1 MAAILLDKGAN
12 VAAPTKRG
20 FTPLHLAA
28 KYGHVKVAK
37 LFISKEAP
45 VNAEGK
51 VSLNYEFGLWSVKVP
66 IYVLLLSVLGH

>member
-1 MAAILLDKGAN
+1 VAAILLDKGAN

-28 KYGHVKVAK
+28 KYGHVKVAN
-37 LFISKEAP
+37 LFISKGAP

-51 VSLNYEFGLWSVKVP
+51 VSHAIIMEKIQKQNRSKKYS
-66 IYVLLLSVLGH
+66 